1 MQPELEKASD
11 ETEKLMA
18 KLTVDKASAEEVQK
32 VVSVEKKE
40 ADEQKAEASKLAAE
54 AEASV
59 AEAN

>member
-11 ETEKLMA
+11 ETEKLMS

-40 ADEQKAEASKLAAE
+40 ADEQKAEASKLAA
-54 AEASV
+54 
-59 AEAN
+59 

>member
-1 MQPELEKASD
+1 MGITLTQMQPELEKASD

-40 ADEQKAEASKLAAE
+40 ADEQKAEASKLAA
-54 AEASV
+54 
-59 AEAN
+59 